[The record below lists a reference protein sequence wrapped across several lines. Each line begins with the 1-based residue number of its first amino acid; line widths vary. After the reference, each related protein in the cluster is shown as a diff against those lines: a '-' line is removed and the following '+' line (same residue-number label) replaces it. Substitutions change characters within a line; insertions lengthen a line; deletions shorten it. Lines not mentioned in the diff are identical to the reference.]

1 MSEAYL
7 SQSQLPHEF
16 QYSSA
21 QHQAESAVSGMWL
34 FLATEVLFFG
44 ALFLTWIYARH
55 GNQAGF
61 DAGAQQTN
69 LVIGTINTV
78 ILLVSSF
85 VYSAGVAFVETGN
98 NRRLIQCCAIA
109 WALGVAFLILKFG
122 IEWRDDFAKHLFP
135 GSDFALQ
142 GPLSGG
148 ARIFFVFYFLGTA
161 LHGLHMVGGLFL
173 VGWIIWR
180 GLRSEFSPAFFT
192 PVAVVGL
199 YWSFVDIVW
208 IVLYPLIYL
217 VGRGP

>member
-1 MSEAYL
+1 MSDVT
-7 SQSQLPHEF
+7 HEF

-21 QHQAESAVSGMWL
+21 RHRSESAISGMWL

-44 ALFLTWIYARH
+44 ALFLTWIYTRH
-55 GNQAGF
+55 WNQVGF
-61 DAGAQQTN
+61 DAGARQTE
-69 LVIGTINTV
+69 LAIGTINTV
-78 ILLVSSF
+78 ILLASSF
-85 VYSAGVAFVETGN
+85 VYSAGVAFIESGN
-98 NRRLIQCCAIA
+98 SRRLIQCCAIA

-122 IEWRDDFAKHLFP
+122 IEWRDDFVKHLFP
-135 GSDFALQ
+135 GHDFAIQ

-161 LHGLHMVGGLFL
+161 LHGVHMVGGLIL
-173 VGWIIWR
+173 VGWIVLRARR
-180 GLRSEFSPAFFT
+180 GEFSPTFYT
-192 PVAVVGL
+192 PVTVVGL